1 MNFNRILKKMFG
13 DKATRDMDE
22 VTPIVEQ
29 IKAVYEKIKPLS
41 NDELREK
48 IQVIRQQIVDFVKE
62 ERQQIADHKKTIEE
76 TDIEKREKM
85 WVQIDALEKKII
97 EKYEKKLNEVLPE
110 VFAIVRDTARRFKE
124 NENIIVKATDF
135 DRKLAVTHDF
145 VSIDGDKAVYKNSWV
160 AGGNETLWNME
171 HYDVQLFGGVVLHQ
185 GKIAEMATGEG
196 KTLVATL
203 PVFLNALTGNGVHV
217 VTVNDYLSKRDSEW
231 MGPMYMF
238 HGLSVDCID
247 KHQPN
252 SDDRR
257 QAYNADI
264 TFGTNNEF
272 GFDYL
277 RDNMATS
284 PLDLVQRKH
293 NFAIVDEVD
302 SVLID
307 DARTPLIISGPV
319 PKGDEQLFEEYRPRV
334 ERLVKEQ
341 SAMATKLLAEARQK
355 LSSDDKKVQEEGALA
370 LFRSYKSFPKNKAL
384 IKYLSED
391 GIKQTMLKTEEFYMQ
406 ENNKNMHIA
415 TAPLF
420 FVIEEKNN
428 IIDLTDKGIDALT
441 GSSEDPQFFVLPDVA
456 AELSALENETLTTEE
471 KQGKKD
477 DIMQNYSIKTE
488 RVHTVNQLLK
498 AYTLF
503 DLDDQYV
510 IIDGKVKIV
519 DEQTGRV
526 MEGRRY
532 SDGLHQAIEA
542 KERVTVEAATQTF
555 ATITLQ
561 NYFRMYNKL
570 AGMTGTAETEAGEL
584 WSIYKLDVV
593 VIPTNRPIIRK
604 DMEDRVYKTKREKYT
619 AVIDEIVRL
628 VEAGRPVLVGTTSV
642 EISELL
648 SQILTRRKIK
658 HNVLN
663 AKLHQKEA
671 DIVAEAGRAGTVT
684 IATNMAGRGTD
695 IKLTPEVKEAGGLAI
710 IGTERHESRR
720 VDRQLRGRSGRQGD
734 PGSSVFYV
742 SLEDNLMRLFGSER
756 ISKIMDRMGFEE
768 GEMIEHSMI
777 SKSIER
783 AQKKVEENNF
793 GIRKRLLDY
802 DDVMNQQRT
811 VIYKKRNNALLGER
825 IGVDIVNTLYDTA
838 EKVVSEN
845 YNSDDY
851 EGVQMDIS
859 RNFAV
864 ETPFLEED
872 FKSKRSD
879 DLVETMADAAFAA
892 FKRKMDKMAQVA
904 FPVVKQVFEKQ
915 GQQFENI
922 LIPITDGKRTYSIPV
937 NLEKAYNSEGK
948 EIVLAFEKAI
958 LLHTIDEAWKENLR
972 ELDDLRQSVQNAS
985 YEQKDPLLIYK
996 LESFNLFKTM
1006 MDTINGKVTSILMRG
1021 QIPVQNADNV
1031 RGADTQ
1037 RRSDY
1042 SRYRTQKD
1050 EFRGQAPN
1058 GDPRNQDTRERQIT
1072 QPIRSEKT
1080 AGRNEPC
1087 PCGSGKKYKNCCGG

>member
-1 MNFNRILKKMFG
+1 
-13 DKATRDMDE
+13 
-22 VTPIVEQ
+22 
-29 IKAVYEKIKPLS
+29 
-41 NDELREK
+41 
-48 IQVIRQQIVDFVKE
+48 
-62 ERQQIADHKKTIEE
+62 
-76 TDIEKREKM
+76 
-85 WVQIDALEKKII
+85 
-97 EKYEKKLNEVLPE
+97 
-110 VFAIVRDTARRFKE
+110 
-124 NENIIVKATDF
+124 
-135 DRKLAVTHDF
+135 
-145 VSIDGDKAVYKNSWV
+145 
-160 AGGNETLWNME
+160 
-171 HYDVQLFGGVVLHQ
+171 
-185 GKIAEMATGEG
+185 
-196 KTLVATL
+196 
-203 PVFLNALTGNGVHV
+203 
-217 VTVNDYLSKRDSEW
+217 
-231 MGPMYMF
+231 
-238 HGLSVDCID
+238 
-247 KHQPN
+247 
-252 SDDRR
+252 
-257 QAYNADI
+257 
-264 TFGTNNEF
+264 
-272 GFDYL
+272 
-277 RDNMATS
+277 
-284 PLDLVQRKH
+284 
-293 NFAIVDEVD
+293 
-302 SVLID
+302 
-307 DARTPLIISGPV
+307 
-319 PKGDEQLFEEYRPRV
+319 
-334 ERLVKEQ
+334 
-341 SAMATKLLAEARQK
+341 
-355 LSSDDKKVQEEGALA
+355 
-370 LFRSYKSFPKNKAL
+370 
-384 IKYLSED
+384 
-391 GIKQTMLKTEEFYMQ
+391 
-406 ENNKNMHIA
+406 
-415 TAPLF
+415 
-420 FVIEEKNN
+420 
-428 IIDLTDKGIDALT
+428 
-441 GSSEDPQFFVLPDVA
+441 
-456 AELSALENETLTTEE
+456 
-471 KQGKKD
+471 
-477 DIMQNYSIKTE
+477 
-488 RVHTVNQLLK
+488 
-498 AYTLF
+498 
-503 DLDDQYV
+503 
-510 IIDGKVKIV
+510 
-519 DEQTGRV
+519 
-526 MEGRRY
+526 
-532 SDGLHQAIEA
+532 
-542 KERVTVEAATQTF
+542 
-555 ATITLQ
+555 
-561 NYFRMYNKL
+561 
-570 AGMTGTAETEAGEL
+570 
-584 WSIYKLDVV
+584 
-593 VIPTNRPIIRK
+593 
-604 DMEDRVYKTKREKYT
+604 
-619 AVIDEIVRL
+619 
-628 VEAGRPVLVGTTSV
+628 
-642 EISELL
+642 
-648 SQILTRRKIK
+648 
-658 HNVLN
+658 
-663 AKLHQKEA
+663 
-671 DIVAEAGRAGTVT
+671 
-684 IATNMAGRGTD
+684 
-695 IKLTPEVKEAGGLAI
+695 
-710 IGTERHESRR
+710 
-720 VDRQLRGRSGRQGD
+720 
-734 PGSSVFYV
+734 
-742 SLEDNLMRLFGSER
+742 
-756 ISKIMDRMGFEE
+756 MGFEE